1 MERTVIFSI
10 HNTLILQ
17 TSVGHRVQ
25 KEPLSLDFWFLRP
38 RIHKHS
44 TDSFTPK
51 YSAYQGSITQ
61 ITHQLLHT
69 NWTVV
74 ILQSKTLIQKLPQV
88 IVCKRIPSHLNFG
101 SPYPDFTCQLPPIH
115 SQEITR
121 FSGNH
126 CSNSLC
132 HQQDNRH
139 SPFTKP

>member
-51 YSAYQGSITQ
+51 YSAYQGNITQ
-61 ITHQLLHT
+61 IILTHQLDSSHPPIK
-69 NWTVV
+69 NPN
-74 ILQSKTLIQKLPQV
+74 SKTSPGYCVQKDPLSLKFRFP
-88 IVCKRIPSHLNFG
+88 IPGLYMPASTN
-101 SPYPDFTCQLPPIH
+101 SFTRNYSLLRKPLLKFLVPPTG
-115 SQEITR
+115 Q
-121 FSGNH
+121 
-126 CSNSLC
+126 
-132 HQQDNRH
+132 
-139 SPFTKP
+139 